1 MIKVLVCFTTV
12 PQMELLSED
21 EWSSGCRS
29 GIIDTSGL
37 RQELNSFD
45 ESALELTCRF
55 ADDAASMGLYI
66 SKNAVTIGS
75 RASEQLLKTI
85 AALGF
90 THTDRICCENPET
103 LDSESAARILKEYIL
118 ESESF
123 DLIIM
128 GSQGS
133 PGNSR
138 QTPFM
143 LSEALGFHC
152 ISQVTRYQPID
163 ERSLRIC
170 HTLDGGECTED
181 LLYPAVLTIGTVA
194 STYLRVPTL
203 RDRMK
208 VPKDRIRQI
217 PISDFSSY
225 ASNTSESTGE
235 HMPKL
240 ESFRYLIDKRKA
252 EIIHGTADE
261 QAQMLLQRLI
271 SDRTGI

>member
-12 PQMELLSED
+12 PQMELLSEE

-37 RQELNSFD
+37 KQELNSYD

-55 ADDAASMGLYI
+55 ADDAASMGLCV
-66 SKNAVTIGS
+66 SKNAVTIGPHI
-75 RASEQLLKTI
+75 SEQQLKTI

-90 THTDRICCENPET
+90 SRTDRICCEHPDT
-103 LDSESAARILKEYIL
+103 MDSEMAANILKDYIL
-118 ESESF
+118 KSENY

-128 GSQGS
+128 GSQSS
-133 PGNSR
+133 PGNSS

-152 ISQVTRYQPID
+152 ISQVTNYQPID
-163 ERSLRIC
+163 DKSLCVC
-170 HTLDGGECTED
+170 HKLDGGECAED

-194 STYLRVPTL
+194 SSYLRVPTL

-208 VPKDRIRQI
+208 VQKDCIRQI
-217 PISDFSSY
+217 QIMDLPSY
-225 ASNTSESTGE
+225 PTYPSGPSGE
-235 HMPKL
+235 HVPKL
-240 ESFRYLIDKRKA
+240 INIRYLIEKRKP
-252 EIIHGTADE
+252 EIIDGTADE
-261 QAQMLLQRLI
+261 QAQRLLQILKSNNVSI
-271 SDRTGI
+271 